1 MATAPAKYVIFDMNA
16 NGDSKAGMREKRKHH
31 IANVLKSESPL
42 VVFLQEFLWKG
53 IHSKPWEEFG
63 IPDHFQYE
71 GHNEAGFIFDTR
83 EITYLRIDNKTSVRN
98 MYDTMVKES
107 DMGSDYF
114 ELPRLCVYKI
124 ESKGAP
130 NFEILCASW
139 HGPYKVSMEKKQ
151 KALDTLVKFLLKL
164 KVEEENIPLLLGG
177 DFNMSASAVKNRL
190 PSNDSLML
198 NTPGDSSIDMFIVS
212 SDIMQLFSVSKVDTM
227 KSNEAFDHLH
237 LKIYLIPKE
246 QTGDERPQRPPEAER
261 GNKVAQG
268 PREDQTGDEGPQGP
282 PEAERGDEGPHGP
295 REDQT
300 GDEGPQGCEQT
311 LPPTKKKASPSE
323 DESKQKTK
331 GQEGMSP
338 EKQTE
343 DEGPQG
349 AHEEETGDER
359 PQGPTTEDTGDE
371 GPQGLLPK
379 L

>member
-246 QTGDERPQRPPEAER
+246 QTGDE
-261 GNKVAQG
+261 
-268 PREDQTGDEGPQGP
+268 
-282 PEAERGDEGPHGP
+282 AERGDEGPHGP